1 MELIVEHIKKHP
13 KAGAYLLEG
22 YPRDKNQVEE
32 FNKHVSLSLSLWFE
46 KYVSNLIKTCYN
58 LNV

>member
-32 FNKHVSLSLSLWFE
+32 FNKHVSLSLSL
-46 KYVSNLIKTCYN
+46 SSSLS
-58 LNV
+58 L